1 MKFMLCTLAAAAIMV
16 LATSAGHGASF
27 ASHVSGKKPAASHL
41 AHPEPFKIGG
51 PKGASNNGAARLPAA
66 ANVQRGAAAQGAAPA
81 PGQNGGA
88 SGAGQKG
95 GASWAGQKGST
106 PAAAQKGGTSAA
118 AQNGGAPATPMRMA
132 PAVNMTGARVSPPV
146 PVRPGFHA
154 GQSCISVQ
162 RILVH
167 EQVYETFRDRLVE
180 AARGLKMGDPKAEE
194 TFIGPMIS
202 EAEARRLEGWI
213 RAAQQRRATPV
224 RWEPLRDD
232 ARTDPAGVGAG

>member
-154 GQSCISVQ
+154 TLSPAAAAHDGAVSGQEHQ
-162 RILVH
+162 TTLLR
-167 EQVYETFRDRLVE
+167 
-180 AARGLKMGDPKAEE
+180 ARWTWRGRNGQGHSPH
-194 TFIGPMIS
+194 
-202 EAEARRLEGWI
+202 
-213 RAAQQRRATPV
+213 
-224 RWEPLRDD
+224 
-232 ARTDPAGVGAG
+232 